1 MKQFILLL
9 AIAALSGISYAQ
21 IADYHVFA
29 AGGSTFVT
37 DKGTLTSTIGEL
49 AIVDVYHAGG
59 HYLTQGFQQG
69 DYVKFIG
76 VSLPVQLINF
86 DGYNKDGV
94 NHLVW
99 QTASEIN
106 NAGFDVERM
115 STAGDFQKIAYVA
128 GHGNTNTL
136 TDYELND
143 DKPLL
148 GDNYYRLRQIDFDGN
163 FTYSDVISIYNG
175 EAITT
180 TVSVYPVPVTDA
192 VNVLVRNAQNASGA
206 ITITN
211 VVGAIMY
218 HSEVDIYE
226 GTTVQKIDMTSFAA
240 GQYFLKVTT
249 GSSTRTIHVVK
260 Q

>member
-1 MKQFILLL
+1 MKHLILFLT
-9 AIAALSGISYAQ
+9 AAALGSSSTAQ

-29 AGGSTFVT
+29 AGGTTYTT
-37 DKGTLTSTIGEL
+37 DQGSLTSTIGEM
-49 AIVDVYHAGG
+49 AIVDVYKANG

-69 DYVKFIG
+69 DYVKFKA

-94 NHLVW
+94 NHLMW

-115 STAGDFQKIAYVA
+115 NAQGEFEQIAFVK

-136 TDYELND
+136 IDYTLDD
-143 DKPLL
+143 DKPLM
-148 GDNYYRLRQIDFDGN
+148 GDNYYRLKQLDVDGHY
-163 FTYSDVISIYNG
+163 TYSEVISLYNG
-175 EAITT
+175 EAIAT

-192 VNVLVRNAQNASGA
+192 VNVIVRNAQDAAGSL
-206 ITITN
+206 TITN
-211 VVGAIMY
+211 VVGSVMYLSAI
-218 HSEVDIYE
+218 DIYE
-226 GTTVQKIDMTSFAA
+226 GTTVQKVDMSTFAA